1 VVETNKHFTCA
12 ESVPQLDGE
21 SDGSAASATRSC
33 DTRDISKFSIVKRC
47 DKNDSEKCCLDLYG
61 ILTHV

>member
-1 VVETNKHFTCA
+1 MPMPGTLYVVETNKHFTCA

-21 SDGSAASATRSC
+21 SDGSEASATRSC

-47 DKNDSEKCCLDLYG
+47 DKKLYG
-61 ILTHV
+61 ILPHV